1 MADMKDIGK
10 KLVAMRT
17 TFFEIIHSLEEITPA
32 TYSGKVV
39 DISEG
44 FSIHAVLGGLE
55 GRINDLIVDF
65 DDDAK
70 TDYGVVTLKSKDGL
84 DFIAEVLLNREELL
98 KKAAYTIEEAASRE
112 NAVPA
117 AERNSLANYLMMAG

>member
-17 TFFEIIHSLEEITPA
+17 TFFEIIHNLEEITPA

-39 DISEG
+39 DVSEG
-44 FSIHAVLGGLE
+44 FSIHAVFGGLE
-55 GRINDLIVDF
+55 GRINDLVVDF

-70 TDYGVVTLKSKDGL
+70 TDYGVVTLKSRDGL
-84 DFIAEVLLNREELL
+84 DFIAEVLLHKEDLIR
-98 KKAAYTIEEAASRE
+98 KASYNIEEAYHQD
-112 NAVPA
+112 VPA
-117 AERNSLANYLMMAG
+117 AERNSLANYLMAG

>member
-1 MADMKDIGK
+1 MANLKEIGK
-10 KLVAMRT
+10 KLTAMRA

-39 DISEG
+39 DVSEG

-70 TDYGVVTLKSKDGL
+70 TDYGVVTLKSRDGL
-84 DFIAEVLLNREELL
+84 DFIAEVLLHKDDLV
-98 KKAAYTIEEAASRE
+98 KKASYNIEEAYRQD
-112 NAVPA
+112 AVPA
-117 AERNSLANYLMMAG
+117 AERNSLANYLMAG

>member
-1 MADMKDIGK
+1 MANMKNIAK
-10 KLVAMRT
+10 KLTAMRS

-70 TDYGVVTLKSKDGL
+70 TDYGVVTLKSRDGL
-84 DFIAEVLLNREELL
+84 DFIAEVLLHKDDLV
-98 KKAAYTIEEAASRE
+98 KKASYNIEEAVVG

-117 AERNSLANYLMMAG
+117 AERNSLANYLMAG

>member
-1 MADMKDIGK
+1 MANIKDIGK
-10 KLVAMRT
+10 KLTAMRT

-55 GRINDLIVDF
+55 GRINGLIVDF

-70 TDYGVVTLKSKDGL
+70 TDYGVVTLKSADGL
-84 DFIAEVLLNREELL
+84 DFIAETLLHKEDLVR
-98 KKAAYTIEEAASRE
+98 KASYHIEEAVAG
-112 NAVPA
+112 NVPA
-117 AERNSLANYLMMAG
+117 AERNSLANYLMAG

>member
-1 MADMKDIGK
+1 MKNIAK
-10 KLVAMRT
+10 KLTAMRA
-17 TFFEIIHSLEEITPA
+17 TFDEIRNSLEEITPA

-39 DISEG
+39 DVSEG

-70 TDYGVVTLKSKDGL
+70 TDYGVVTLKSRDGL
-84 DFIAEVLLNREELL
+84 DFIAETLLHKEDLIRRASYN
-98 KKAAYTIEEAASRE
+98 IEEAYRHQDAI
-112 NAVPA
+112 PA
-117 AERNSLANYLMMAG
+117 AERNSLANYLMAG

>member
-1 MADMKDIGK
+1 MADIKEVAK
-10 KLVAMRT
+10 KLTVMRT
-17 TFFEIIHSLEEITPA
+17 TFLEIIHSLEEITPA

-55 GRINDLIVDF
+55 GRINGLIVDF
-65 DDDAK
+65 ADDAK
-70 TDYGVVTLKSKDGL
+70 TDYGVVTLKSADGL
-84 DFIAEVLLNREELL
+84 DFIAETLLHKEDLIRRASYN
-98 KKAAYTIEEAASRE
+98 IEEAVSG

-117 AERNSLANYLMMAG
+117 AERNSLANYLMAG

>member
-1 MADMKDIGK
+1 MADMKDVGK
-10 KLVAMRT
+10 KLAAMRT

-39 DISEG
+39 DVSEG

-65 DDDAK
+65 GDDAK
-70 TDYGVVTLKSKDGL
+70 TDYGVVTLKSADGL
-84 DFIAEVLLNREELL
+84 DFIAETLLHKEDLIRRASYN
-98 KKAAYTIEEAASRE
+98 IEEAVSG

-117 AERNSLANYLMMAG
+117 AERNSLANYLMAG

>member
-1 MADMKDIGK
+1 MANIKDIGK
-10 KLVAMRT
+10 KLAAMRT

-55 GRINDLIVDF
+55 GRINGLIVDF

-70 TDYGVVTLKSKDGL
+70 TDYGVVTLKSADGL
-84 DFIAEVLLNREELL
+84 DFIAETLLHKEDLIRRASYN
-98 KKAAYTIEEAASRE
+98 IEEAVSG

-117 AERNSLANYLMMAG
+117 AERNSLANYLMAG